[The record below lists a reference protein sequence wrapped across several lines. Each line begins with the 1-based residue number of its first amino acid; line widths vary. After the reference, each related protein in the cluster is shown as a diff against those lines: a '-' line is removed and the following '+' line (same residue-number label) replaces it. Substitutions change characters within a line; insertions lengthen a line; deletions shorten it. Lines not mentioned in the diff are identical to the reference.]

1 MSTYICEFC
10 EKSYSTISN
19 YKRHQRLCSKKIES
33 FHDKQMQQTEDSYK
47 QQIHQIEESYK
58 QQIQQLQKV
67 NEEQIHQIEKVQK
80 TNNKL
85 QKENRDYE
93 IEVAEL
99 RAVNKSL
106 EKAPRIINNNNYT
119 HNNTHTTNNNIF
131 LGDINDSLLKQIAGK
146 IPQDVIADGSKS
158 IGKYLLDNTDLFN
171 YIYKSNPQLKTIT
184 YKTPNTKKLVKDN
197 GGIKLAKMIVDHM
210 PDFDVEK
217 NKRYKRI
224 SKDTEDFYIN
234 SKTEDSEHIKKL
246 GLTIYEKAL
255 TETELLDK
263 QNNSKHTYKNFTTKL
278 MEGIINY
285 ITIDINCKETCLY
298 YGMTGILC
306 SLYRQGLT
314 NAVDDNDKPSDN
326 FFEILHYLMSLCSL
340 FFNRKFLDE
349 IDSLEESDPYHEI
362 TKSSHDDFLC
372 WLKDPTYKMNE
383 LQNTLDSYREIDDD

>member
-1 MSTYICEFC
+1 MSDLICEYC
-10 EKSYSTISN
+10 NKKYSTKGNCTKHKLKCTI
-19 YKRHQRLCSKKIES
+19 RLQQENAQDKKQKEYDENIKKIQKEY
-33 FHDKQMQQTEDSYK
+33 DDIIKK
-47 QQIHQIEESYK
+47 QQKEIA
-58 QQIQQLQKV
+58 
-67 NEEQIHQIEKVQK
+67 
-80 TNNKL
+80 KL

-93 IEVAEL
+93 IDVAKL
-99 RAVNKSL
+99 NTAKHIL
-106 EKAPRIINNNNYT
+106 ETNPRIINNNYT
-119 HNNTHTTNNNIF
+119 HNNTHNTNNNNIF

-255 TETELLDK
+255 TETELLNK
-263 QNNSKHTYKNFTTKL
+263 QNNSKRSFHNFTNKL

-314 NAVDDNDKPSDN
+314 NAVDDNDKQSDN
-326 FFEILHYLMSLCSL
+326 FFDILHYIMSLCSL

-362 TKSSHDDFLC
+362 TKSSHDDFIN
-372 WLKDPTYKMNE
+372 WIKDPTYKLNE